1 MPGLEKNR
9 DIRNMQNLIM
19 KNGLMYVQRCLKK
32 VYNALLLLNK
42 SLSLE
47 KREETSFLQNI

>member
-1 MPGLEKNR
+1 MLGLEKNR
-9 DIRNMQNLIM
+9 DIRNMRNLIM

-42 SLSLE
+42 SPSLE
-47 KREETSFLQNI
+47 KREETSFLQII